1 VTATVL
7 VVEDEV
13 DLLFT
18 IALSLELKGYRVVKA
33 ASGEEALVVVETGSP
48 DAIVLDLRLP
58 GIDGWEVL
66 ARLEKMG
73 RFPQTPVVLLS
84 AQVDAATAARAV
96 RLGVHAHLAKP
107 FSAAE
112 LSECWGGW
120 WPAPSPGEAGQRRK
134 STSDGIV
141 SRAVAPR
148 TAW

>member
-18 IALSLELKGYRVVKA
+18 IALSLELNGYRVVKA
-33 ASGEEALVVVETGSP
+33 SSGEEALRVVEAENP
-48 DAIVLDLRLP
+48 DAVVLDLRLP
-58 GIDGWEVL
+58 GMDGWEVL
-66 ARLEKMG
+66 RQLQERG

-96 RLGVHAHLAKP
+96 ELGVHAHLAKP

-112 LSECWGGW
+112 LSGVLGKLVTT
-120 WPAPSPGEAGQRRK
+120 P
-134 STSDGIV
+134 
-141 SRAVAPR
+141 
-148 TAW
+148 